1 MENRVVVA
9 KVGAQMG
16 RTCPGADDNIPKL
29 IVMIALQF
37 QEYTTDL
44 QMVLFKWWMCKIHLN
59 KAVIKEREGERRME
73 RMDRSFKKQLIR
85 QNRELGRK

>member
-37 QEYTTDL
+37 
-44 QMVLFKWWMCKIHLN
+44 
-59 KAVIKEREGERRME
+59 
-73 RMDRSFKKQLIR
+73 
-85 QNRELGRK
+85 